1 MAAELG
7 PQWQAKFKSFDLT
20 AAAAASLGQVH
31 RATAQD
37 GRQLA
42 VKLQYP
48 DMASAVEGELRQLQL
63 IFEIYRRYDAAINTI
78 HIHAE
83 IADRLREE
91 LDYQQESRHMQF
103 YRRSEEQTSELQSQM
118 RSTYAVFRWK
128 KH

>member
-37 GRQLA
+37 GRQLE

-48 DMASAVEGELRQLQL
+48 DMASAVEADLRQLQL
-63 IFEIYRRYDAAINTI
+63 IFAISRRSDAVI
-78 HIHAE
+78 HTTHIQAA
-83 IADRLREE
+83 IADRMRAE
-91 LDYQQESRHMQF
+91 LDYQQASRHMQIT
-103 YRRSEEQTSELQSQM
+103 RAILRDE
-118 RSTYAVFRWK
+118 R
-128 KH
+128 KHYGPNALPALTHKPL